1 MRKRSFQKIEFAQEL
16 PSQHVVDF
24 IFHAERLHG
33 LSLGMERRAVKVS
46 PSIVVLPSVVI
57 VERREPFLI
66 DSKQRRLAGPTATP
80 PASTAAIADWTA
92 ASLASRS

>member
-33 LSLGMERRAVKVS
+33 LSIGMERRAVKVS
-46 PSIVVLPSVVI
+46 PSIVVPA
-57 VERREPFLI
+57 ERRH
-66 DSKQRRLAGPTATP
+66 R
-80 PASTAAIADWTA
+80 
-92 ASLASRS
+92 